1 MTELGGFRCRNCNMT
16 FLSRS
21 LLDKHKENFC
31 IGSEIG
37 DPFALNQRFTESWD
51 QGGGHSSSWRGGG
64 PKRTHT
70 PDFIMLREQKNH
82 LQRHSPSEEQASE
95 RERGAGRGYGLERT
109 GVSDSL
115 ALRKLTDE
123 FHKLRMSIQES
134 MPTFPAWVPEV
145 ETSPRLHREWEHKE
159 RVREIAETHGRHL
172 AEIQARNRDLEQK
185 RDEIRRRLSELA
197 TQDTATGHIE
207 TMLLEM
213 RAQEQRNQLA
223 LDELREQIESMQA
236 EAASKAE
243 PVTSGLANTA
253 LPGEKKDLRVS
264 FNTIPFTSGSGT
276 LSSEIRALRLA
287 YLQSGG
293 TEPVILAQMHDLQVE
308 AHTLERPREKP
319 EPRNKKRR
327 PEASHRALDTELLT
341 VEMENQRLE
350 DEILKLQLHRE
361 KRKGEEGRALL
372 LKPGRAKAGSR
383 DTHPLL

>member
-1 MTELGGFRCRNCNMT
+1 MT

-51 QGGGHSSSWRGGG
+51 HGGGHSRSWRGGG

-70 PDFIMLREQKNH
+70 PDFVM
-82 LQRHSPSEEQASE
+82 
-95 RERGAGRGYGLERT
+95 
-109 GVSDSL
+109 
-115 ALRKLTDE
+115 
-123 FHKLRMSIQES
+123 
-134 MPTFPAWVPEV
+134 V

-213 RAQEQRNQLA
+213 RAQEHRNQLA

-308 AHTLERPREKP
+308 AHTLERPPQKP

-361 KRKGEEGRALL
+361 KRKGEEELADSGLQEMQMEHMQQM
-372 LKPGRAKAGSR
+372 AGLQAEIEESQGGQ
-383 DTHPLL
+383 LGSLCL